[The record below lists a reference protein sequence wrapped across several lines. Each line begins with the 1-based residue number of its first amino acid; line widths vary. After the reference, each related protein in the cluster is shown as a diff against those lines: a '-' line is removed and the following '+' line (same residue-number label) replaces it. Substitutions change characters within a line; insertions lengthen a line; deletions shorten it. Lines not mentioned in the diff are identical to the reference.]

1 VQLVPHRV
9 CGFRGAVTGKTQ
21 PHVQRLLD
29 VNSMFQATVQ
39 HAISGTQ
46 TCSQLFVYASGMMY
60 PTVQHIHAA
69 LNGPQQLLV
78 LIPSQCADAQRRR
91 RCTDRA

>member
-1 VQLVPHRV
+1 VL
-9 CGFRGAVTGKTQ
+9 
-21 PHVQRLLD
+21 
-29 VNSMFQATVQ
+29 QATVQ
-39 HAISGTQ
+39 HETGSTHTDARR
-46 TCSQLFVYASGMMY
+46 LFVYASGMMY

-91 RCTDRA
+91 RLQWMHRLCITSGACM